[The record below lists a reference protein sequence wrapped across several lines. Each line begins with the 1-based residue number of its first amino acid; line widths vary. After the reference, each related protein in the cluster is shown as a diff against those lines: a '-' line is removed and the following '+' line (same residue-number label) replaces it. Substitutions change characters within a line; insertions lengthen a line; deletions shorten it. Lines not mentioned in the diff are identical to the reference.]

1 MNYKRLKHLYN
12 FILQRVL
19 RIFGTVKKLTLVIN
33 LLLLALCSC
42 SIEEG
47 DGGQGEISGRVMVQV
62 KYSNPI
68 LGIKDSIIKEYPAVK
83 EKVYIQYGENTV
95 YDDDFSTD
103 GQGYFKFSNLTK
115 GNYSLTVYSN
125 CDTCDTGI
133 NVLEQKIKLDS
144 HKDKKTANT
153 FNIDAK

>member
-1 MNYKRLKHLYN
+1 
-12 FILQRVL
+12 
-19 RIFGTVKKLTLVIN
+19 VKKLFIAIN
-33 LLLLALCSC
+33 LLFLALCSC

-83 EKVYIQYGENTV
+83 EKVYIQYGESTI
-95 YDDDFSTD
+95 YDNDFSTD
-103 GQGYFKFSNLTK
+103 GQGYYKFPNLTK
-115 GNYSLTVYSN
+115 GDYTLTVYSY

-133 NVLEQKIKLDS
+133 NVFEQKISLDS

-153 FNIDAK
+153 FNINPE